1 MSQKKC
7 LLCEKPFR
15 GRTDK
20 KFCDDYCRNS
30 YNNSRKMINCTEVRL
45 VNNALAKNRKILE
58 CLSNEL
64 STKYLKIKKE
74 HLLDLGYMFKYQTQM
89 KNYKNGLNIQ
99 FCYDYYYFD
108 LNQVW
113 MVVAKLDF
121 KFGTNA

>member
-7 LLCEKPFR
+7 LLCEKSFR

-30 YNNSRKMINCTEVRL
+30 YNNSRKMINNSEVRM

-58 CLSNEL
+58 GISNEL
-64 STKYLKIKKE
+64 SSKYLKIKKE
-74 HLLDLGYMFKYQTQM
+74 NLLDLGYSFKYQTQM
-89 KNYKNGLNIQ
+89 KNYTSGLCVL

-108 LNQVW
+108 LNRDW
-113 MVVAKLDF
+113 MIVAKLDF
-121 KFGTNA
+121 